1 MCQLS
6 DEYDD
11 IGLNISFSFNYL
23 DYFNLKEKFL
33 LEQKCIQNP
42 HICVIYYWFL
52 TQNLIY
58 TEIFP
63 LWQLAPVCIYLALLS
78 SMLITFCF
86 ISKEEEQN
94 IKYSNQIML
103 IYFKHDLQW
112 EEKQENMLWLTGCTQ
127 KQLFGMICYLCV
139 DDCSGVRSGAASASE
154 CSGAPRVEG
163 SVQLQ
168 HNSAPIRHDLDG
180 QRTLGYHHSASI
192 WGVEQHRSFFCH
204 KFDHA
209 WRLQMGVCN

>member
-1 MCQLS
+1 MWQLS
-6 DEYDD
+6 DEYDY

-23 DYFNLKEKFL
+23 DYFNSKEKFL
-33 LEQKCIQNP
+33 LEQKRIQNP

-78 SMLITFCF
+78 SMLMLFCF
-86 ISKEEEQN
+86 VSKEEEQN

-112 EEKQENMLWLTGCTQ
+112 EEKQENM
-127 KQLFGMICYLCV
+127 
-139 DDCSGVRSGAASASE
+139 
-154 CSGAPRVEG
+154 
-163 SVQLQ
+163 
-168 HNSAPIRHDLDG
+168 H
-180 QRTLGYHHSASI
+180 
-192 WGVEQHRSFFCH
+192 
-204 KFDHA
+204 
-209 WRLQMGVCN
+209 